1 MTTDVVTA
9 TAATAAT
16 PATPEQSTTATPTGQ
31 SGGAMAATETI
42 SMTQAELDG
51 IIAERLER
59 ERAKSAKQADAARKI
74 VEERALAEQAQWK
87 ELAERRAADLDALQA
102 KAELAE
108 RQGAVIEQI
117 YSNRLA
123 GLPAAARRAVES
135 LPVDDVLARLAWLDK
150 NEALFR
156 ASSAVPDISA
166 TAGGRQAGP
175 GLGGLDAQ
183 QLASRYG
190 LKPEAVQAY
199 VNGG

>member
-1 MTTDVVTA
+1 MTDVVTA

-16 PATPEQSTTATPTGQ
+16 PATPEQTTATPAGQ
-31 SGGAMAATETI
+31 SGGAMATTETI
-42 SMTQAELDG
+42 SMTQAELDRM
-51 IIAERLER
+51 IAERLER
-59 ERAKSAKQADAARKI
+59 ERAKSAKQADAARRVI
-74 VEERALAEQAQWK
+74 EEQALAEQARWR

-123 GLPAAARRAVES
+123 GLPATARKAVES

-166 TAGGRQAGP
+166 GAGGRQAGP

-190 LKPEAVQAY
+190 LKPDAVQAY
-199 VNGG
+199 VNNGG

>member
-1 MTTDVVTA
+1 MTDTTA

-16 PATPEQSTTATPTGQ
+16 PATPEQTTATPAGQ
-31 SGGAMAATETI
+31 SGGAMATTETI
-42 SMTQAELDG
+42 SMTQAELDRM
-51 IIAERLER
+51 IAERLER
-59 ERAKSAKQADAARKI
+59 ERAKSAKQADAARKVI
-74 VEERALAEQAQWK
+74 EEQALAEQAQWR
-87 ELAERRAADLDALQA
+87 ELAERRAADLDALRA

-117 YSNRLA
+117 YSSRLA
-123 GLPAAARRAVES
+123 GLPATARKAVES
-135 LPVDDVLARLAWLDK
+135 LPVDDVLARLSWLDK

-156 ASSAVPDISA
+156 ASAVPDISA
-166 TAGGRQAGP
+166 TAGGRPAGP

>member
-1 MTTDVVTA
+1 MTDVVTA

-16 PATPEQSTTATPTGQ
+16 PATPEQTTATPTGQ

-42 SMTQAELDG
+42 SMTQAELDRM
-51 IIAERLER
+51 IAERLER
-59 ERAKSAKQADAARKI
+59 ERAKSAKQADAARRVI
-74 VEERALAEQAQWK
+74 EEQALAEQARWR

-123 GLPAAARRAVES
+123 GLPATARKAVES

-166 TAGGRQAGP
+166 TAGAAPAGP

-190 LKPEAVQAY
+190 IKPEAVQAY